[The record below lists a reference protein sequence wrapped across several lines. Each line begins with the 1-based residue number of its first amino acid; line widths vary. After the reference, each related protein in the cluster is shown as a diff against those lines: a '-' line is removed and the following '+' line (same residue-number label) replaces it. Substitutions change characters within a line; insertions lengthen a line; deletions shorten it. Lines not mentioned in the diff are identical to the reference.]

1 MVKLSVPELKAK
13 ANEVRRTLIPALV
26 EAGSG
31 HSGGPLSQ
39 VDILTVLY
47 WERLK
52 HDPSNPKWKGRDYF
66 FLSKGHSCPSLYVVL
81 ALSGYFPRQWLM
93 TLRKL
98 GTKLQGHPHRLDTP
112 GLESSAGSLGQGLSL
127 SVGAALGL
135 RLDKK
140 ANRVYCLMSDGE
152 HQEGQ
157 TWEAIMCAGHY
168 KLDNLCGI
176 VDDNRLQIDG
186 PVEEVMGVEPLTDK
200 YRAFRWHV
208 IEING
213 HDIET
218 IIKALDEAERTKGK
232 PTVIIAHTIKG
243 KGVSF
248 MENQVDWH
256 GKPPNKEEGER
267 ALAEL
272 EKEKEAL

>member
-1 MVKLSVPELKAK
+1 MQKLMVPELRAK
-13 ANEVRRTLIPALV
+13 ANEVRRTLIPVLV

-47 WERLK
+47 WERMK
-52 HDPSNPKWKGRDYF
+52 HDPKDPKWEGRDYF

-81 ALSGYFPRQWLM
+81 ALCGYFPKEWLM
-93 TLRKL
+93 TLRKF

-135 RLDKK
+135 RMDKK
-140 ANRVYCLMSDGE
+140 TNRVYCLMSDGE
-152 HQEGQ
+152 HEEGQ

-186 PVEEVMGVEPLTDK
+186 PVEEVMGVEPLADK

-208 IEING
+208 IECDG
-213 HDIET
+213 HDVAAL
-218 IIKALDEAERTKGK
+218 IKAFDEAAAFKGK
-232 PTVIIAHTIKG
+232 PSVIIAHTIKG

-248 MENQVDWH
+248 MEDQVDWH
-256 GKPPNKEEGER
+256 GKPPNKEEGAR
-267 ALAEL
+267 AMAEL
-272 EKEKEAL
+272 EQAKEAL

>member
-1 MVKLSVPELKAK
+1 MVKLSLPELKAK

-47 WERLK
+47 WERMK
-52 HDPSNPKWKGRDYF
+52 HDPQNPKWEGRDYF
-66 FLSKGHSCPSLYVVL
+66 FLSKGHACPSLYVVL
-81 ALSGYFPRQWLM
+81 ALCGYFPKEWLM

-140 ANRVYCLMSDGE
+140 SNRVFCLMSDGE

-186 PVEEVMGVEPLTDK
+186 PVEEVMGVELLAEK
-200 YRAFRWHV
+200 YRSFRWHV
-208 IEING
+208 IEVDG

-218 IIKALDEAERTKGK
+218 IIKALDEAGRTRGK
-232 PTVIIAHTIKG
+232 PTVIVAHTIKG

-272 EKEKEAL
+272 EKEREAL

>member
-1 MVKLSVPELKAK
+1 
-13 ANEVRRTLIPALV
+13 
-26 EAGSG
+26 
-31 HSGGPLSQ
+31 
-39 VDILTVLY
+39 
-47 WERLK
+47 
-52 HDPSNPKWKGRDYF
+52 
-66 FLSKGHSCPSLYVVL
+66 
-81 ALSGYFPRQWLM
+81 
-93 TLRKL
+93 
-98 GTKLQGHPHRLDTP
+98 
-112 GLESSAGSLGQGLSL
+112 
-127 SVGAALGL
+127 
-135 RLDKK
+135 
-140 ANRVYCLMSDGE
+140 
-152 HQEGQ
+152 
-157 TWEAIMCAGHY
+157 
-168 KLDNLCGI
+168 
-176 VDDNRLQIDG
+176 
-186 PVEEVMGVEPLTDK
+186 MGVEPLTDK

-218 IIKALDEAERTKGK
+218 IIKALDEAEATKGK

>member
-248 MENQVDWH
+248 MEDQVDWH
-256 GKPPNKEEGER
+256 GKPPNKEEGAR

-272 EKEKEAL
+272 EKAREAL